1 MKTVHPPGKQQVP
14 RKQSGTWTLPLC
26 PVSLVR
32 PFTQRLLQFPST
44 ITGLFADSTC
54 HPSWSSDFA
63 LPLYL
68 FSLLPTG
75 LTPGTHPKLHHRLL
89 CSSRILPQCTALR
102 GTHGQPPLPSIM
114 PMKESGINTLLSR
127 PRATRQKS
135 PARSETDPPGVEQL
149 SCLSST
155 VPLLRP
161 RWHRTPQAKARVQV
175 SQLQTPTSTFLSHSL
190 THGC

>member
-1 MKTVHPPGKQQVP
+1 MAAT
-14 RKQSGTWTLPLC
+14 PLSC
-26 PVSLVR
+26 VAGEALHSAATPVSKHNHR
-32 PFTQRLLQFPST
+32 AFR
-44 ITGLFADSTC
+44 TC

-68 FSLLPTG
+68 FSLLPTE
-75 LTPGTHPKLHHRLL
+75 LTPDAHPKLYHCLL
-89 CSSRILPQCTALR
+89 HSSRFSHNALHS
-102 GTHGQPPLPSIM
+102 GTHGQPPLPGIM
-114 PMKESGINTLLSR
+114 LIKESGINPLLSR

-149 SCLSST
+149 SRLSST
-155 VPLLRP
+155 MPLLRP
-161 RWHRTPQAKARVQV
+161 RWHRTPRAKARVQV